1 MVNDSTNIH
10 KTNNSLLPQIIKHK
24 NDYSIFVDVP
34 LLHHYDD
41 VTIAEMLLNPSFLFS
56 ITMTI
61 AEMLPNP
68 SFHFSNYY
76 CKYICLSF
84 YITGY
89 KRSYLLLAPSATF
102 QTKVLL
108 PQA

>member
-84 YITGY
+84 YITG
-89 KRSYLLLAPSATF
+89 
-102 QTKVLL
+102 
-108 PQA
+108 